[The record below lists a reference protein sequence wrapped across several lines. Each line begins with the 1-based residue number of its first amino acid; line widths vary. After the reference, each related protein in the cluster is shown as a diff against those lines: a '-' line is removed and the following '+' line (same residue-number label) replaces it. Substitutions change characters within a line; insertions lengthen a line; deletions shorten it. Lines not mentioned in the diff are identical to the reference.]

1 MTQEVHTRPLP
12 PNGAPTAAA
21 ADPTLIDRVDRVL
34 EGLWH
39 FLSSMRVAMVIM
51 LAIAALGVIGS
62 LVIQAPPGTLDNASA
77 KTTWLDEIRPKYG
90 GWTNILDTLQV
101 FQIFNSIYF
110 RVLVAG
116 LTISLVACSVHRIP
130 GIWRTATKP
139 RVDVGPAFFQHAP
152 QHEAIVARRT
162 ADETRSIVERV
173 FRERRYRTLVGGD
186 DEISL
191 YADRFRWVPIAGLVG
206 HLSLVVILAG
216 GIVGAMF
223 GYRDAGFTISEGQ
236 TLPVAAEPGLSLQ
249 LIDFTDRY
257 DTVTGSPIDY
267 ASQIVVFK
275 DGAEI
280 DRHTVRVNDP
290 YRYGATSVYQAFF
303 GAAAVVTVKDAAGNT
318 LLSEGVPMA
327 WRTTA
332 DNRPVGSIT
341 IPGASNVIWIVGTLG
356 GGDSMIKP
364 GQVQVELYSAGSA
377 AQIASGVVD
386 QGVATT
392 FGDLTVT
399 FERETQFTGFNIAR
413 DPGVMLI
420 WLGSALLFLGFVV
433 RFTVPHKRVWA
444 RIVGRPNGGAVVA
457 MAGLGGRDVA
467 GGSDF
472 DTLVNDVRAAL
483 QAPAQS

>member
-1 MTQEVHTRPLP
+1 
-12 PNGAPTAAA
+12 
-21 ADPTLIDRVDRVL
+21 
-34 EGLWH
+34 
-39 FLSSMRVAMVIM
+39 
-51 LAIAALGVIGS
+51 
-62 LVIQAPPGTLDNASA
+62 
-77 KTTWLDEIRPKYG
+77 
-90 GWTNILDTLQV
+90 
-101 FQIFNSIYF
+101 
-110 RVLVAG
+110 
-116 LTISLVACSVHRIP
+116 
-130 GIWRTATKP
+130 
-139 RVDVGPAFFQHAP
+139 VGPAFFQHAP
-152 QHEAIVARRT
+152 QHEAIVVRRT
-162 ADETRSIVERV
+162 PAETRGIVERV
-173 FRERRYRTLVGGD
+173 FRERRYRTLAGGD
-186 DEISL
+186 EEVSL

-216 GIVGAMF
+216 GVVGTLF

-236 TLPVAAEPGLSLQ
+236 TLPVAAEPGLSIQ
-249 LIDFTDRY
+249 LLDFTDRY

-318 LLSEGVPMA
+318 LLAEGVPLA

-341 IPGASNVIWIVGTLG
+341 VPGVKNVIWLVGTLG
-356 GGDSMIKP
+356 SGDRMIKP
-364 GQVQVELYSAGSA
+364 GQIQVELYSAGEA
-377 AQIASGVVD
+377 NQIAAEVVD
-386 QGVATT
+386 QGVATK

-399 FERETQFTGFNIAR
+399 FERESQFTGLNIAR

-444 RIVGRPNGGAVVA
+444 RIVGRPNGGAMLA
-457 MAGLGGRDVA
+457 MASLGSREIA

-472 DTLVNDVRAAL
+472 DNLVNDVRAAL